1 MKVYVRKDNVE
12 QAIKVLRKKVQ
23 KEGILKAVRQKSYFE
38 KPSAKRAR
46 KRKEGRANMMK
57 KKRKMEKMG
66 LL

>member
-1 MKVYVRKDNVE
+1 VKVYVRKDNVE